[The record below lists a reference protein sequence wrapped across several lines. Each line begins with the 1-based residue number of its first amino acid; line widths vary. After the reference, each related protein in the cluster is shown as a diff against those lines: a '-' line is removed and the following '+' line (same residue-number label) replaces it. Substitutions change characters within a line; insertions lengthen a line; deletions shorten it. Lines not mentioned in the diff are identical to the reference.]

1 MLETDRS
8 DLLRLYAEACE
19 RALSLRKYSMES
31 FYPELETDKV
41 RFITDGLKQATE
53 PSWRPWRII
62 LKAAYGYP
70 LDPEELAFFRSVAQ
84 RDPPRRRVRELWLIV
99 GRRGGKDSIASLIAT
114 TAARYAD
121 TSRLRPG
128 EEGIV
133 ACIACTRDQAEIVWK
148 YIKGYFDTIPEL
160 RSWLATPKMG
170 NQRIELKNKV
180 EIRVA
185 TNNYRAPRGRA
196 IICAILDECLVAG
209 TQIETEFGKLA
220 IEELKPGDRVWTR
233 QGLRPV
239 VAAKQTATD
248 AVLWRVTLCD
258 GRSLTG
264 TANHPVYVVGRGFV
278 ALQSLVLNDEVLS
291 WHGEP
296 SVASAVPQSAAEA
309 RRRNADHAP
318 QKRGFLSSLL
328 TVTRLSNG
336 ADAAGIQ
343 TRRTAT
349 TETATESCYTGL
361 STWRNTASFL
371 RKSKFTTK
379 TKTRLILLSTI
390 LKHSILASIKA
401 SMNRA
406 AGLTLPLSSTVRV
419 LAACGPTEHQLK
431 RPARIVENYS
441 LPLECEHYSVNRTAK
456 LPIIEMRTEKNTI
469 ALPEKDN
476 EQAIGRVKNVTR
488 LTERGAV
495 YNLEVADCPEYYAN
509 GVLVH
514 NCAFYRAE
522 DSATPDIETYRALQ
536 PGMAM
541 IPDSMIIG
549 ISSPH
554 KESGL
559 LHQKYMDHFGKDH
572 EDVLIIQAPT
582 RSMNPMIDVLD
593 PGLIDKAV
601 VDDPQLAS
609 AEYFAEF
616 RRDLADYVSREVV
629 EGCIVPARIELEP
642 DRNLRYTAFCDP
654 SGGSNDSMTLA
665 IAHRDK
671 AGKGVLDLLR
681 EHRAP
686 FKPDD
691 AVADFAVTLREYNLA
706 RVTGDRYGDGWT
718 RERFRAHGVSYEVSE
733 LTKSDIYRE
742 FLPLLNTQ
750 KVELLDKISDAGRRM
765 FSQLMGLERRTIRG
779 GRDSFDHPHGQHDD
793 LVNVAAGVLVK
804 VTTSSPMIFSDEFIK
819 RSAIP
824 QGRTIRVH

>member
-196 IICAILDECLVAG
+196 IICAILDEV
-209 TQIETEFGKLA
+209 
-220 IEELKPGDRVWTR
+220 
-233 QGLRPV
+233 
-239 VAAKQTATD
+239 
-248 AVLWRVTLCD
+248 
-258 GRSLTG
+258 
-264 TANHPVYVVGRGFV
+264 
-278 ALQSLVLNDEVLS
+278 
-291 WHGEP
+291 
-296 SVASAVPQSAAEA
+296 
-309 RRRNADHAP
+309 
-318 QKRGFLSSLL
+318 
-328 TVTRLSNG
+328 
-336 ADAAGIQ
+336 
-343 TRRTAT
+343 
-349 TETATESCYTGL
+349 
-361 STWRNTASFL
+361 
-371 RKSKFTTK
+371 
-379 TKTRLILLSTI
+379 
-390 LKHSILASIKA
+390 
-401 SMNRA
+401 
-406 AGLTLPLSSTVRV
+406 
-419 LAACGPTEHQLK
+419 
-431 RPARIVENYS
+431 
-441 LPLECEHYSVNRTAK
+441 
-456 LPIIEMRTEKNTI
+456 
-469 ALPEKDN
+469 
-476 EQAIGRVKNVTR
+476 
-488 LTERGAV
+488 
-495 YNLEVADCPEYYAN
+495 
-509 GVLVH
+509 
-514 NCAFYRAE
+514 AFYRAE